1 MRALQRTVAGWSAI
15 SGLQS
20 ISRTRIVADMR
31 IPAIYFRA
39 LLPAVFILLA
49 GPVQSNPIYKCIN
62 NEGRV
67 TYSAMPCYGERWK
80 RMGAPESPP
89 PKPQPTTAP
98 APVSVSKPSP
108 SSTSAASPS
117 AGSSAV
123 NAAVLAK

>member
-1 MRALQRTVAGWSAI
+1 MRAPQRTVAGWSAI
-15 SGLQS
+15 SGLQA
-20 ISRTRIVADMR
+20 IARTRIVTDMG
-31 IPAIYFRA
+31 IPAISFRA

-80 RMGAPESPP
+80 RMSAPESPP
-89 PKPQPTTAP
+89 PKPQPTIAP
-98 APVSVSKPSP
+98 APVSVAKPSP
-108 SSTSAASPS
+108 SSTAAANQS

-123 NAAVLAK
+123 SSSVLAK

>member
-1 MRALQRTVAGWSAI
+1 MRTLQRTVAGWSAI
-15 SGLQS
+15 SGLQA
-20 ISRTRIVADMR
+20 IARTRIVTDMG
-31 IPAIYFRA
+31 IPAMSIRA
-39 LLPAVFILLA
+39 LLPAVVILSA

-98 APVSVSKPSP
+98 APVSVSKASP
-108 SSTSAASPS
+108 SSTSAANPT

-123 NAAVLAK
+123 NAAKLAK

>member
-1 MRALQRTVAGWSAI
+1 
-15 SGLQS
+15 
-20 ISRTRIVADMR
+20 MR

-123 NAAVLAK
+123 NAAVNAAVLAK

>member
-1 MRALQRTVAGWSAI
+1 MG
-15 SGLQS
+15 
-20 ISRTRIVADMR
+20 
-31 IPAIYFRA
+31 IPAISFRA

-80 RMGAPESPP
+80 RMGAPEPPP

-98 APVSVSKPSP
+98 VPLSVAKPSP
-108 SSTSAASPS
+108 SSTAAAKPH
-117 AGSSAV
+117 AGSSIF
-123 NAAVLAK
+123 NAAALAK